1 MVCRPIVE
9 LTSWREMMAWNEPGG
24 NNNDPWKNKG
34 GRDQG
39 PPDLDEVFKNLM
51 NKFGKFGGGGSS
63 GSSGGKSLGG
73 IGMAVIFGILIIGW
87 VFSGFYTI
95 REAERGV
102 VLRFGEF
109 SHFVDPGLRWKPTFI
124 DTVKPVDVQTIRS
137 MPSSGS
143 MLTEDENVVR
153 VEMEVQYRIL
163 EPYKYS
169 FSVTSPEESLSQA
182 FDSAIRYV
190 VGHSKMDDVL
200 TSGREVAR
208 QSVRDELTGIIESYD
223 MGIAVLDM
231 NFKDARPPEEVKEAF
246 DDAIAAQEDE
256 QRFINEAEA
265 YSRELEPRA
274 RGQVN
279 RMAQE
284 AQAYKERVTLEA
296 QGAIARFEE
305 LLPQYIAAPEVTR
318 SRIYLETM
326 EEVYGNTSKI
336 LVDTEGTGNM
346 MYLPLDKILGNQ
358 SGPTIPANIRSTL
371 EGLRN
376 QDADPQPVSSNSRNN
391 RNNGVRSGR
400 N

>member
-1 MVCRPIVE
+1 
-9 LTSWREMMAWNEPGG
+9 MAWNEPGG

-34 GRDQG
+34 GKDQG
-39 PPDLDEVFKNLM
+39 PPDLDEVFRNLM
-51 NKFGKFGGGGSS
+51 KKFGKFGGGKGGSGNGGTS
-63 GSSGGKSLGG
+63 KGFGSIGFSL
-73 IGMAVIFGILIIGW
+73 ILLVIVVVW
-87 VFSGFYTI
+87 AFSGIYTI

-102 VLRFGEF
+102 VLRFGQF
-109 SHFVDPGLRWKPTFI
+109 RHFVEPGLSWAPKFI
-124 DTVKPVDVQTIRS
+124 DKVTPVDVQTVRS
-137 MPSSGS
+137 LASSGS
-143 MLTEDENVVR
+143 MLTQDENVVR
-153 VEMEVQYRIL
+153 VEMEVQYRII

-169 FSVTSPEESLSQA
+169 FAVTIPEESLSQS

-190 VGHSKMDDVL
+190 VGHSKMDDIL

-208 QSVRDELTGIIESYD
+208 QSVRDELQAIIEQYD
-223 MGIAVLDM
+223 MGISIVDL
-231 NFKDARPPEEVKEAF
+231 NFKDARPPEEVKAAF

-265 YSRELEPRA
+265 YAREIEPRA

-296 QGAIARFEE
+296 QGEIARFEE
-305 LLPQYIAAPEVTR
+305 LLPQYKAAPDVTR
-318 SRIYLETM
+318 SRIYLESM
-326 EEVYGNTSKI
+326 EEVYLNTSKI
-336 LVDTEGTGNM
+336 LVDSTGTGSM
-346 MYLPLDKILGNQ
+346 MYLPLDKIIEGR

-376 QDADPQPVSSNSRNN
+376 QDNDKADVSTDN
-391 RNNGVRSGR
+391 RNDSRRGR

>member
-1 MVCRPIVE
+1 
-9 LTSWREMMAWNEPGG
+9 MAWNEPGG

-51 NKFGKFGGGGSS
+51 NKFGKFGGGGSG

-73 IGMAVIFGILIIGW
+73 ISALVILGILVIGW

-109 SHFVDPGLRWKPTFI
+109 SHFVDPGLRWKPTFV

-169 FSVTSPEESLSQA
+169 FAVTSPEESLSQA

-200 TSGREVAR
+200 TGGREAAR

-223 MGIAVLDM
+223 MGISVVDM

-256 QRFINEAEA
+256 QRFINEAQA
-265 YSRELEPRA
+265 YSREIEPRA

-305 LLPQYIAAPEVTR
+305 LLPQYQAAPEVTR
-318 SRIYLETM
+318 SRIYIESM

-336 LVDTEGTGNM
+336 LVDTKGTGNM
-346 MYLPLDKILGNQ
+346 MYLPLEKILSNQ

-376 QDADPQPVSSNSRNN
+376 QDSDTQPVDNSSRSSRSS
-391 RNNGVRSGR
+391 GARSGR

>member
-1 MVCRPIVE
+1 
-9 LTSWREMMAWNEPGG
+9 MAWNEPGG

-34 GRDQG
+34 GKNQG

-51 NKFGKFGGGGSS
+51 GKFGKLGGGNGGSS
-63 GSSGGKSLGG
+63 DGKGLGSIG
-73 IGMAVIFGILIIGW
+73 IAVIAGILLIAWG
-87 VFSGFYTI
+87 FSGIYTI

-109 SHFVDPGLRWKPTFI
+109 SHFVEPGLQWKPTFI
-124 DTVKPVDVQTIRS
+124 DTVKPVDVQTVRS

-153 VEMEVQYRIL
+153 VEMEVQYRIT

-169 FSVTSPEESLSQA
+169 FAVTSPEESLSQA

-190 VGHSKMDDVL
+190 VGHSKMDSVL
-200 TSGREVAR
+200 TAGRESAR
-208 QSVRDELTGIIESYD
+208 QAVRDELSSIIESYD
-223 MGIAVLDM
+223 MGLSIVDM

-265 YSRELEPRA
+265 YSREIEPRA

-279 RMAQE
+279 RMAQD
-284 AQAYKERVTLEA
+284 AQAYKERVALEA
-296 QGAIARFEE
+296 QGEIARFEE
-305 LLPQYIAAPEVTR
+305 LLPQYKAAPEVTR
-318 SRIYLETM
+318 SRIYLETL
-326 EEVYGNTSKI
+326 EEVYSNTSKI
-336 LVDTEGTGNM
+336 LVDTQGTGNM
-346 MYLPLDKILGNQ
+346 MYLPLDKILDRQ
-358 SGPTIPANIRSTL
+358 SGSTVPANIRSTL

-376 QDADPQPVSSNSRNN
+376 QDTSSDSISNNSRGSS
-391 RNNGVRSGR
+391 RGSSSRTGR

>member
-1 MVCRPIVE
+1 
-9 LTSWREMMAWNEPGG
+9 MAWNEPGG

-34 GRDQG
+34 GKDQG
-39 PPDLDEVFKNLM
+39 PPDLDEVFKNIM
-51 NKFGKFGGGGSS
+51 NKFGKFGGGKGGS
-63 GSSGGKSLGG
+63 SSGGKSFGG
-73 IGMAVIFGILIIGW
+73 IGLSVIAAILVAVW
-87 VFSGFYTI
+87 VLSGFYTI

-109 SHFVDPGLRWKPTFI
+109 SHFVEPGLRWKPTFI
-124 DTVKPVDVQTIRS
+124 DKVVPVNVQTVRS
-137 MPSSGS
+137 MASSGS
-143 MLTEDENVVR
+143 MLTQDENVVR

-169 FSVTSPEESLSQA
+169 FAVTNPEESLSQA

-190 VGHSKMDDVL
+190 VGHSIMDDVL

-208 QSVRDELTGIIESYD
+208 QNVRDELQSIIESYD
-223 MGIAVLDM
+223 MGLAIVDM
-231 NFKDARPPEEVKEAF
+231 NFKDARPPDEVKAAF

-256 QRFINEAEA
+256 QRFVNEADA
-265 YSRELEPRA
+265 YAREIEPRA

-284 AQAYKERVTLEA
+284 AQAYKEQASLQA
-296 QGAIARFEE
+296 QGEIARFEE
-305 LLPQYIAAPEVTR
+305 LLPQYKAAPDVTR

-326 EEVYGNTSKI
+326 QEVYSNTSKI
-336 LVDTEGTGNM
+336 LVDTKGSGNM
-346 MYLPLDKILGNQ
+346 LYLPLDKILERQ
-358 SGPTIPANIRSTL
+358 SGANAPAVNRSTL

-376 QDADPQPVSSNSRNN
+376 QDGGTSVENSTVTSRSNSRT
-391 RNNGVRSGR
+391 GR